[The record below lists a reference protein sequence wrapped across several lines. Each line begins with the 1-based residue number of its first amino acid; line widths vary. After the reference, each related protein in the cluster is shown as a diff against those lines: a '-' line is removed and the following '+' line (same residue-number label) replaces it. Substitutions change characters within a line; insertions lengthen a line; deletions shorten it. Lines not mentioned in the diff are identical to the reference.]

1 MTTSQNSQSHQ
12 RSSSQVVMTYQ
23 CGSRRPNLN
32 DTKMR
37 RHYDV
42 ACRVGRN
49 YLHISN
55 QHKILLKMST

>member
-1 MTTSQNSQSHQ
+1 
-12 RSSSQVVMTYQ
+12 MTYQ
-23 CGSRRPNLN
+23 CGPRRPNLN